1 MPLNLEERIE
11 LNRYRVMGPPCVVEG
26 QLRHLS
32 KIVDEWRQL
41 GHPDEISQ
49 ALDDATD
56 LIQRYKKFGTI
67 SQIELVY
74 ERMAELDHDVNNP
87 LYFTKEEKEAID
99 LFIQSLP
106 PRVSPKVE
114 NNI

>member
-1 MPLNLEERIE
+1 
-11 LNRYRVMGPPCVVEG
+11 
-26 QLRHLS
+26 
-32 KIVDEWRQL
+32 VDEWRQL